1 MAIVFTQQKKNQ
13 RILIFVFV
21 ATLLITAIV
30 IWQGFF
36 NKKETEELS
45 GESIVP
51 PQEEIKID
59 FNVLKNPLLKE
70 LQSFSEIESL
80 KESTTTV
87 KGKIETTGK
96 KGRENPFLPY

>member
-13 RILIFVFV
+13 RILIFVFA

-30 IWQGFF
+30 VWQGFF
-36 NKKETEELS
+36 NKGGTEELS
-45 GESIVP
+45 GGNVVLS
-51 PQEEIKID
+51 QEEIKID
-59 FNVLKNPLLKE
+59 FNVLKSPLLKE
-70 LQSFSEIESL
+70 LQSFSEIEPL

-87 KGKIETTGK
+87 KGKIEITGK